1 MSYLNPSEI
10 DKILNN
16 AEFSGSIHIMKNG
29 EALYHRSMGWADY
42 ETQYS
47 FTDNTTI
54 ELASLSKQ
62 FTAIAIMTLVEKGL
76 LQLDNT
82 IDEIIP
88 EYEYSK
94 YITIRHL
101 LNHTSGIMDYS
112 GEILVPNAM
121 ERHEKELGRKLKNSY
136 EINEFINSLCR
147 SYSLDECL
155 DLVKG
160 RPLHFTPGEGTAY
173 SNTNYHFLADIIER
187 ITDMSFNEYLISN
200 IFKVLGMNNSHA
212 NGLNADAKGYVKDE
226 FGNMLNCGRHSMLS
240 GDSGVV
246 SSVKDME
253 CWCSAI
259 LNCSLLRQESWNQCL
274 SIVNER
280 FGFGFEK
287 FNDWIGHN
295 GGMPGISN
303 RERLHLQ
310 SKTTIIMLSNNV
322 NSYRNT
328 INEIVQ
334 NIKL

>member
-1 MSYLNPSEI
+1 MSYINPTEI
-10 DKILNN
+10 DKILTS
-16 AEFSGSIHIMKNG
+16 ADFSGSIHIMKNG
-29 EALYHRSMGWADY
+29 ITLYHRNMGWADY
-42 ETQYS
+42 EAQYS

-62 FTAIAIMTLVEKGL
+62 FTAIAIMTLVEKGV

-82 IDEIIP
+82 IEKLIP

-112 GEILVPNAM
+112 GEILVPKAM
-121 ERHEKELGRKLKNSY
+121 EQHEKELGRKLKDTFETY
-136 EINEFINSLCR
+136 KFINSLCKAYR
-147 SYSLDECL
+147 LDECL

-160 RPLHFTPGEGTAY
+160 KPLHFTPGEGTAY
-173 SNTNYHFLADIIER
+173 SNTNYHFLSDIIER
-187 ITDMSFNEYLISN
+187 NTDMSFNEYLISN

-212 NGLNADAKGYVKDE
+212 NGLNADANGYVKDK
-226 FGNMLNCGRHSMLS
+226 FGNMFNCGRHGMHS
-240 GDSGVV
+240 GDGGVV
-246 SSVKDME
+246 SSIKDME

-259 LNCSLLRQESWNQCL
+259 LNCSLLCQESWNRCL
-274 SIVNER
+274 SIVYER

-287 FNDWIGHN
+287 FTDWIGHN

-310 SKTTIIMLSNNV
+310 SKTAIIMLSNNV
-322 NSYRNT
+322 NSHQNAL
-328 INEIVQ
+328 NEIMQ
-334 NIKL
+334 NI

>member
-1 MSYLNPSEI
+1 
-10 DKILNN
+10 
-16 AEFSGSIHIMKNG
+16 
-29 EALYHRSMGWADY
+29 
-42 ETQYS
+42 
-47 FTDNTTI
+47 
-54 ELASLSKQ
+54 
-62 FTAIAIMTLVEKGL
+62 MTLVEKGKL
-76 LQLDNT
+76 KLDHT
-82 IDEIIP
+82 IDEFLP
-88 EYEYSK
+88 EYEFSK
-94 YITIRHL
+94 DITIRHL

-112 GEILVPNAM
+112 GEILVPNAIEQY
-121 ERHEKELGRKLKNSY
+121 ERKLERKLKSSY

-147 SYSLDECL
+147 AYTFKECL

-173 SNTNYHFLADIIER
+173 SNTNYHFLSDIIER

-200 IFKVLGMNNSHA
+200 IFTVLGMNNSHA
-212 NGLNADAKGYVKDE
+212 NGLYADAKGYVKDE
-226 FGNMLNCGRHSMLS
+226 FGNMLNCGGHGMLS

-246 SSVKDME
+246 SNVKDME

-310 SKTTIIMLSNNV
+310 SKTAIIMLSNKV
-322 NSYRNT
+322 NSYPNT
-328 INEIVQ
+328 INEIMK
-334 NIKL
+334 NIIL